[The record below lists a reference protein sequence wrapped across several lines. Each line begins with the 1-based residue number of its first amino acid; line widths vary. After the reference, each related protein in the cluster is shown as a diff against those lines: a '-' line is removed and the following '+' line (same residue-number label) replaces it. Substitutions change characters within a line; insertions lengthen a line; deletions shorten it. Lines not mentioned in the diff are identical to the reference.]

1 VLIAELL
8 IVAYKKNILKTTL
21 LLKTALACVLL
32 AATILYGKY
41 RIKQSENTVSNGP
54 LVASLQ
60 SNVPQTIKEMP
71 DASEK
76 IFTDLLELSKDACE
90 TGAEL
95 IVWPET
101 MVQAILNESVWSFLV
116 NSQNAGNF
124 DKALKEHSKD
134 NAFLLIGAAG
144 GKIRQRDNTDDI
156 YLDRYNTAF
165 LYEPTGRQSKT
176 KYNKIHLVPFGEVIP
191 FKYSAPWIHKFFMLF
206 TPYDYDYSLEYGTEY
221 TIFAIT
227 SGDKKDIYKFGVMI
241 CYEDAVPLIA
251 RKFALDEQGQK
262 RIDWLINISNDGWF
276 VKLKED
282 KILTTTELNQHAAIC
297 VFRAV
302 ENRLAVL
309 RSVNTGISCL
319 IDTLGRIK
327 NGFTDGTLPY
337 QAMERKGIAGWFA
350 DKMPIDKRVTFF
362 SKHGQWL
369 DFSCAICFVLPIIA
383 QIGAK
388 FLRSI
393 KNKKAAK

>member
-1 VLIAELL
+1 
-8 IVAYKKNILKTTL
+8 
-21 LLKTALACVLL
+21 
-32 AATILYGKY
+32 
-41 RIKQSENTVSNGP
+41 
-54 LVASLQ
+54 
-60 SNVPQTIKEMP
+60 
-71 DASEK
+71 
-76 IFTDLLELSKDACE
+76 
-90 TGAEL
+90 
-95 IVWPET
+95 
-101 MVQAILNESVWSFLV
+101 
-116 NSQNAGNF
+116 
-124 DKALKEHSKD
+124 
-134 NAFLLIGAAG
+134 
-144 GKIRQRDNTDDI
+144 
-156 YLDRYNTAF
+156 
-165 LYEPTGRQSKT
+165 
-176 KYNKIHLVPFGEVIP
+176 
-191 FKYSAPWIHKFFMLF
+191 MLF

-227 SGDKKDIYKFGVMI
+227 SDDKKDLYKFGVMI

-251 RKFALDEQGQK
+251 RNFALDEQGQK

-276 VKLKED
+276 VKLKEG

-369 DFSCAICFVLPIIA
+369 DFSCAVCFVLPIIA
-383 QIGAK
+383 QIGVK
-388 FLRSI
+388 FLRFI
-393 KNKKAAK
+393 KKKAAK